1 MFPSIWVSKSFW
13 PEESVRLLKCR
24 FYKYLLDY
32 SIWTFREEGNCQP
45 ASKTGQPTHQA
56 RWNVGFSVLFL
67 LLSDKILKIL
77 KFAPK
82 MTPKR
87 ARPALF
93 PRIPPFWLKK
103 PEPCPNCMVHRQ
115 GPALLQTPVAAV
127 PKGALLKK
135 LAQLIGHY
143 KAVAPAAGPAAAWSA
158 SWTCAGGAVRRLC
171 SGSAEW
177 SAWQQWINM
186 VS

>member
-1 MFPSIWVSKSFW
+1 MNPSTSCKNRVHPIFTFQATETLSLW
-13 PEESVRLLKCR
+13 PEKSKNKRRTRLKSAASLITRRSQVQVLSPQPPSTLKRR
-24 FYKYLLDY
+24 FQ
-32 SIWTFREEGNCQP
+32 R
-45 ASKTGQPTHQA
+45 A
-56 RWNVGFSVLFL
+56 FS
-67 LLSDKILKIL
+67 LLSEPILKIL

-82 MTPKR
+82 LTPKR

-177 SAWQQWINM
+177 SA
-186 VS
+186 